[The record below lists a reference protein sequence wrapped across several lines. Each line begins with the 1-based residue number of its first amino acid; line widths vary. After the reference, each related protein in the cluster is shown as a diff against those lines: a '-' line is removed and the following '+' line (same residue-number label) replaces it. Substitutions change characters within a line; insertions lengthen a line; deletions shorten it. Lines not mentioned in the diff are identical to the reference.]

1 MKVKFGVYVVVIFSA
16 IALMLVVI
24 TVIINNKSLKANS
37 NNFNTFDTI
46 IIDAG
51 HGGEDGG
58 AVVGNVIEKDIN
70 LDISLK
76 LEKALKIMGYNVIM
90 IRKDDK
96 LIYDSQE
103 CKTMRKKK
111 SSDLHKRLDI
121 VNKQKNA
128 ILISVH
134 QNKYPSPSSKGTQ
147 VFYSPNNSKSEML
160 AQSIQS
166 SVCQMLQNKNTRM
179 IKKSGSNIYLLYNA
193 KIPAVMVECG
203 FMSNPAERKL
213 LLNDEYQEQMVYCIL
228 CGILNY
234 I

>member
-16 IALMLVVI
+16 IALMLVII

-37 NNFNTFDTI
+37 NNFHTFDTV

-58 AVVGNVIEKDIN
+58 AVVESVNEKDIN

-76 LEKALKIMGYNVIM
+76 LENALKVMGYDVIM
-90 IRKDDK
+90 IRSEDK
-96 LIYDSQE
+96 LIYNPQK
-103 CKTMRKKK
+103 CKTMRQKK
-111 SSDLHKRLDI
+111 SSDIHKRTEI
-121 VNKQKNA
+121 VNNQKNA

-147 VFYSPNNSKSEML
+147 VFYSPNNSESEML

-213 LLNDEYQEQMVYCIL
+213 LLNDEYQDQMVYCIL